1 MNNYSIFPK
10 NKCKG
15 AEYMKKLIIITG
27 CMAIISILITANS
40 SSYHTKADTLT
51 SETGESA
58 SLEQKNERYVIK
70 EYQKRLAVFEA
81 GKDEPMMITGVFIS
95 ELPKADRELMKTGI
109 SAYSRRELDRLL
121 EDYCS

>member
-1 MNNYSIFPK
+1 
-10 NKCKG
+10 
-15 AEYMKKLIIITG
+15 MKKLIIITG

-40 SSYHTKADTLT
+40 SSYRTKADTLT